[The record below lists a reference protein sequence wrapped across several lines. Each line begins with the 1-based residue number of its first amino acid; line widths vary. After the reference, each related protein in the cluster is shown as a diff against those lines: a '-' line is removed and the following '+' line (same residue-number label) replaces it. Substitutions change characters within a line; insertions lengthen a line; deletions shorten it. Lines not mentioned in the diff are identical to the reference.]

1 MKAAPGTLAERVLL
15 PGDPARAAYIAD
27 EFLEGAERTTDNRG
41 LLGFTGSFK
50 GVRVSVQTTGMG
62 APSAAIVA
70 EECITLGAR
79 CLLRTGTCGA
89 THSGLAYGSLVIA
102 TAAVPGDGTTRQ
114 YLGGDPYA
122 PAASYPVLEA
132 CVTAARRARAPHH
145 VGLIATEDAF
155 YASGAGA
162 ARKLA
167 GRGVLAVEMEA
178 AALFTVAALRG
189 VHAGA
194 LLTVSNTLGDTAF
207 APAEILSAGV
217 TRMIKVA
224 LEAIVAVDLAPTG
237 LGGVVSKEE

>member
-1 MKAAPGTLAERVLL
+1 M
-15 PGDPARAAYIAD
+15 PGDPGRATFIAE

-41 LLGFTGSFK
+41 LLGFTGK
-50 GVRVSVQTTGMG
+50 YQGARVSVQTTGMG

-79 CLLRTGTCGA
+79 CLLRVGTCGA
-89 THSGLAYGSLVIA
+89 SHSGLQPGDLVVA

-122 PAASYPVLEA
+122 PAASYLVLEA
-132 CVTAARRARAPHH
+132 CVNAARRAGSRHH
-145 VGLIATEDAF
+145 VGLVITEDAF
-155 YASGAGA
+155 YATGAGA
-162 ARKLA
+162 AKRLA
-167 GRGVLAVEMEA
+167 GRGILAVEMEA

-194 LLTVSNTLGDTAF
+194 LLTVSNTLGDTTF
-207 APAEILSAGV
+207 APPEILSAGV

-224 LEAIVAVDLAPTG
+224 LDAIVSVELAPKRQ
-237 LGGVVSKEE
+237 GGAAGKED